1 MTPWIL
7 ALALG
12 LSACGGK
19 KEDKAPPSA
28 PATSTPPTTPPTTSA
43 NRAAP
48 FWKWFT
54 DHATELHANQDL
66 RVVMESISAELKK
79 VYPGVFAEIG
89 KQGDE
94 LMLVISADGIKDLF
108 PQVQE
113 VYAARPTVPGWKI
126 VAFRQRDA
134 SFAIEMGGKKIE
146 PKTVKFV
153 GTPGEGKLDIEVYL
167 PGFKEDDEE
176 LKKIGFIILDHMIG
190 EYDMETKI
198 GGIGFAA
205 LDAAPAAA
213 KPLTELPAMVDT
225 LK

>member
-1 MTPWIL
+1 VRRQE
-7 ALALG
+7 
-12 LSACGGK
+12 GGQV
-19 KEDKAPPSA
+19 
-28 PATSTPPTTPPTTSA
+28 ATA
-43 NRAAP
+43 GARGAHRRAAALDGESRGAILEVVHRP
-48 FWKWFT
+48 
-54 DHATELHANQDL
+54 
-66 RVVMESISAELKK
+66 RVRAAREQLEKA
-79 VYPGVFAEIG
+79 YPGVFAEIG

-94 LMLVISADGIKDLF
+94 LMLVISADGIKKLF

-113 VYAARPTVPGWKI
+113 IYAARPTVPGWKI

-134 SFAIEMGGKKIE
+134 GFAIEMGGKKIE

-167 PGFKEDDEE
+167 PGFKSGDEE

-198 GGIGFAA
+198 GGIDFAA
-205 LDAAPAAA
+205 LDAAPATA

-225 LK
+225 IK